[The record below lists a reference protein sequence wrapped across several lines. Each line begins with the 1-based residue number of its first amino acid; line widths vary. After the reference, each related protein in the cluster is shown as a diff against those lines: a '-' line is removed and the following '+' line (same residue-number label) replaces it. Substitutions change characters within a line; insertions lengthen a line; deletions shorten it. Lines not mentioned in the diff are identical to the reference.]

1 MQNLSTF
8 QAILFYTCVGII
20 ALQGIVF
27 VLVMNSS
34 IRFYIMF
41 SRKFIFRNIEF
52 INGEIVLIGD
62 QKNDLG
68 VKELLAAQ
76 TASTRKEAVTPVQS
90 AREINEQIAS
100 PEFVISSEQDLE
112 DYANYSLSESEEKEL
127 FQVIVRDLDMDS
139 QIQKETDSKSQK
151 EFIEKQKSN
160 LVEISLE
167 NLKIVNEIIIELSNE
182 FAKSFHSQS
191 PGSEISNLLDYDL
204 SNRLTSM
211 GFSEDAILFYRECG
225 RSVITAR
232 FEQHLIQVSKLKQE
246 LLDEKKK
253 TNSTIPPPE
262 LFENL
267 SLDELLARG
276 QDLKRNRRAILKT
289 ASHQTYELEFAQSA

>member
-8 QAILFYTCVGII
+8 QAILFYTCIGII

-112 DYANYSLSESEEKEL
+112 DYANYTLSESEEKEL

-182 FAKSFHSQS
+182 FVKSFHSQS

-289 ASHQTYELEFAQSA
+289 ASNQTYELEFAQSA

>member
-27 VLVMNSS
+27 VWVMNSS

-68 VKELLAAQ
+68 VKELLASQ
-76 TASTRKEAVTPVQS
+76 TAITRKEPVTPVQTT
-90 AREINEQIAS
+90 REINEQIAS
-100 PEFVISSEQDLE
+100 AEFVISSEQDLE
-112 DYANYSLSESEEKEL
+112 DYSNFSLTESEQNEL
-127 FQVIVRDLDMDS
+127 YQAIVKDLDMDT
-139 QIQKETDSKSQK
+139 QIQKETESKSQK
-151 EFIEKQKSN
+151 DFIEKQKSN

-167 NLKIVNEIIIELSNE
+167 NLKIVNELIIELSND

-191 PGSEISNLLDYDL
+191 PGSQISNMLDFEL
-204 SNRLTSM
+204 SNRLTGM

-232 FEQHLIQVSKLKQE
+232 FEQHLIQINKLKQE

-253 TNSTIPPPE
+253 TNSTIYPFE

-289 ASHQTYELEFAQSA
+289 ASNHTYELEFAKSA